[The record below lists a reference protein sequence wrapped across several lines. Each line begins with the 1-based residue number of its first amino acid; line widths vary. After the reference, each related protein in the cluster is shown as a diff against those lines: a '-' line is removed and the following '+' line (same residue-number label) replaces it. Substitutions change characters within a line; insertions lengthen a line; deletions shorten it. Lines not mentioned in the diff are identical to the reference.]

1 MHINCILSAS
11 VNQILFPIFLFAV
24 EELEQEIKELGEE
37 IEKLKTQ
44 KPKMTVGDILNDTE
58 KVMFLVN
65 IICKPSYIFTTSF
78 IHNLHQFKI

>member
-24 EELEQEIKELGEE
+24 EKLEQEIKELEEE

-58 KVMFLVN
+58 K
-65 IICKPSYIFTTSF
+65 IIF
-78 IHNLHQFKI
+78 

>member
-1 MHINCILSAS
+1 MHIICILRAS

-24 EELEQEIKELGEE
+24 EKLEQEIKELEGE

-58 KVMFLVN
+58 KV
-65 IICKPSYIFTTSF
+65 IF
-78 IHNLHQFKI
+78 